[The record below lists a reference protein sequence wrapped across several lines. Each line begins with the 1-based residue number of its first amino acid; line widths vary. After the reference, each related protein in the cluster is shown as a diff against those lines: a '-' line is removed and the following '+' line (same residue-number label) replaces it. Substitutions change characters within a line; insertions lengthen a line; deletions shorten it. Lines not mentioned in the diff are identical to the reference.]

1 MATDEEV
8 KKALEVL
15 KELGYEIREYDQ
27 GYIAC
32 ILNTSK
38 TQPKEEDGSLKNKS
52 WNSLNSLLTYVE
64 HKCIIIMS
72 NVSRREWRMVAID
85 KQSKLGRPIVGMR
98 KDTRIGIRLDD
109 ETLNKL
115 NDYCQK
121 KGLSKS
127 DVIRQAL
134 SNFLK
139 W

>member
-1 MATDEEV
+1 
-8 KKALEVL
+8 
-15 KELGYEIREYDQ
+15 
-27 GYIAC
+27 
-32 ILNTSK
+32 
-38 TQPKEEDGSLKNKS
+38 
-52 WNSLNSLLTYVE
+52 
-64 HKCIIIMS
+64 
-72 NVSRREWRMVAID
+72 MVAID

-139 W
+139 